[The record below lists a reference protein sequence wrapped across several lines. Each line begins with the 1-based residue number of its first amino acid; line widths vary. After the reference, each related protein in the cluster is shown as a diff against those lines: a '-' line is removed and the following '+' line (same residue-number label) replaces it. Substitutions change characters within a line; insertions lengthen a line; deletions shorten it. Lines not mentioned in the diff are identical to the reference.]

1 MYINIIY
8 DILETTFSVLKTIG
22 NQDDTRLYSKLCQD
36 RAPLYIHRRMVS
48 TCSWVIPCDP
58 WAAVASLLSQ
68 LQEETQDHKDF
79 VQKAYSEA
87 PVCSARLRS
96 YDMRSKALG
105 NVWSIGDWFEAFS
118 ICSFCLSLWL
128 SLSLS
133 VKISSAIRSNLYVYV
148 YVYLSID
155 RSIYLSI
162 DLSIHRSIYLSI
174 DLWSIYLSIY
184 LSIYP
189 STVSIYLSICLSINQ
204 RERYIYICMYIIDIS
219 YIEPSKKTGIL

>member
-133 VKISSAIRSNLYVYV
+133 KSLVQSDPIFMFMFMY
-148 YVYLSID
+148 
-155 RSIYLSI
+155 IYLSI
-162 DLSIHRSIYLSI
+162 DLSIYRSIYP
-174 DLWSIYLSIY
+174 SIYLSIY
-184 LSIYP
+184 SSIYDLSIYP
-189 STVSIYLSICLSINQ
+189 STVSIYLSIYQ
-204 RERYIYICMYIIDIS
+204 
-219 YIEPSKKTGIL
+219 SKR

>member
-87 PVCSARLRS
+87 PERSARLRS

-118 ICSFCLSLWL
+118 ICSFSLSLWL

-133 VKISSAIRSNLYVYV
+133 KSLVQSDPIFMFMFM
-148 YVYLSID
+148 SIY
-155 RSIYLSI
+155 RSIY
-162 DLSIHRSIYLSI
+162 LSIHRSIYLSI
-174 DLWSIYLSIY
+174 DLSNLI
-184 LSIYP
+184 
-189 STVSIYLSICLSINQ
+189 
-204 RERYIYICMYIIDIS
+204 
-219 YIEPSKKTGIL
+219 